1 MWWVIL
7 NETDI
12 AKIVDFKLFDLSDS
26 DLRKRVKKDIKPKS
40 YIEKKQILSQCSL
53 KKLKNEIKRKLQNN
67 EV

>member
-53 KKLKNEIKRKLQNN
+53 KELKNEIKRRLKNN